1 MSCSTMREPLPR
13 AERRLRA
20 RIRWLLALVALG
32 VVAFALR
39 GL

>member
-1 MSCSTMREPLPR
+1 MPEPLPR
-13 AERRLRA
+13 AERRLRG

-32 VVAFALR
+32 VLAFALR

>member
-1 MSCSTMREPLPR
+1 MREPLPR

-20 RIRWLLALVALG
+20 RIRWLLLLVALG

-39 GL
+39 AV

>member
-1 MSCSTMREPLPR
+1 MREPLPR

-32 VVAFALR
+32 VGVVALR